1 MPINTREEYIEI
13 GTKVIRDA
21 AGNKILANS
30 LKLPVPTTL
39 SVADEFL
46 ADASRNSNAT
56 MIAQQVGRTQSA
68 GEIGWMKLRNKKFWE
83 LNRWFRD
90 FGYFFY
96 LKYFSHT
103 DGKVKI
109 HRFYR
114 GNMNRVKV
122 GGEQETIDN
131 IRVPMYYRDISYG
144 LIDMGEDEVYVLQE
158 LAVD

>member
-13 GTKVIRDA
+13 GTSIIDDV
-21 AGNKILANS
+21 AGGKTLANS
-30 LKLPVPTTL
+30 LKLPVPTTF
-39 SVADEFL
+39 STSDEFL
-46 ADASRNSNAT
+46 ADASRNSVGT
-56 MIAQQVGRTQSA
+56 MIAQQIGRTQST
-68 GEIGWMKLRNKKFWE
+68 GEIGWMKMRNKTFWE

-90 FGYFFY
+90 YGYFFY

-114 GNMNRVKV
+114 GNMGKVNV

-131 IRVPMYYRDISYG
+131 IRVPMYYRDVKYS
-144 LIDMGEDEVYVLQE
+144 LIDMGEEEVYVLQE
-158 LAVD
+158 LAVN